1 LTAARDG
8 IISRRNVSYRDVTT
22 PETLAV
28 TPRRTEPADAA
39 DALSPQVF
47 HILLSLADEPRHGYG
62 ILLEVEERTEGGMR
76 LGVGTLYSVIKRL
89 RQQELIEEV
98 AAPRKSGDDP
108 RRRHYRLTRAGRA
121 AMRRE
126 AARLQEL
133 VEQARQK
140 SVLPGAAR

>member
-1 LTAARDG
+1 
-8 IISRRNVSYRDVTT
+8 
-22 PETLAV
+22 V

-89 RQQELIEEV
+89 RKQELIEEV